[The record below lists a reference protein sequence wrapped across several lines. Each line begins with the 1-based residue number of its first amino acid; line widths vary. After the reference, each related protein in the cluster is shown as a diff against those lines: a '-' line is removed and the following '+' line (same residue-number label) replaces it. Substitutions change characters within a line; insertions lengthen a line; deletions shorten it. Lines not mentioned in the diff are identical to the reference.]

1 MYKRDLTPRY
11 INISDKEFQKKLE
24 WCHDNRPILVEA
36 KYEEIKNTFDDKNE
50 FNRRYP
56 SALCYYFKRGNS
68 KMYLTYKKGEKW
80 YNYDYNAA
88 NPEGGDIKP
97 TYTGGDAY
105 RHLQQYAHIPDLT
118 GCYGYTTY
126 HRTGKTD
133 GIMWNIKNLMP
144 APYVNKK
151 YDYSKDVYVYV
162 YDMHRAFLKACFGL
176 YPDTTEQPKLLA
188 RVGENEVGFDEDG
201 IPILEDDGHSHLYV
215 FPLVKNKGIEKWA
228 NYMNK
233 KILDLKG
240 KEDKKQELYDAKHEY
255 TDAIGMICR
264 HNPFF
269 HNMIS
274 GRCIEYIAN
283 LIDENTIRSV
293 TDSIVSLV
301 PRPDLEIGDD
311 MGQFN
316 LEFEGYYI
324 GKQSGYTVEDK
335 NGNILRYKHRGP
347 ASSEKLSY
355 LGEPYSRIKD
365 KPIPPLYRK
374 ESKFQTIAD
383 YEDIDFDLDKY
394 ERHISYLTPFS
405 YKKAIDDKRVYKS
418 LLNEKFYI
426 KYDIQNK
433 IEKLEDDKKW
443 YIKEKEQKEN
453 PEYYEYNQD
462 KQYIEDTINHCII
475 KIDEINKKIKSLK
488 EKLQNEEFEEVWLA
502 KKVENGN

>member
-11 INISDKEFQKKLE
+11 INISDKEFDSKLE
-24 WCHDNRPILVEA
+24 WCHNNRPILVEA
-36 KYEEIKNTFDDKNE
+36 KYEDIKNTFDDKNE

-68 KMYLTYKKGEKW
+68 KMYLTYKKGDTW

-88 NPEGGDIKP
+88 NPEGGDLKP

-118 GCYGYTTY
+118 GSYGYETY
-126 HRTGKTD
+126 HRTGKSD
-133 GIMWNIKNLMP
+133 GVLWNIKNLMP
-144 APYVNKK
+144 APYVNKR
-151 YDYSKDVYVYV
+151 YNYNKDVYVYV

-176 YPDTTEQPKLLA
+176 YPDTTKQPKTLSK
-188 RVGENEVGFDEDG
+188 VGENEVGFDEDG

-215 FPLVKNKGIEKWA
+215 FPLVENKGIEKWA

-240 KEDKKQELYDAKHEY
+240 KEGKEQELYDAKHEY

-274 GRCIEYIAN
+274 GRCIEYISN

-293 TDSIVSLV
+293 TDSIISLV
-301 PRPDLEIGDD
+301 PRPDLEIGED

-324 GKQSGYTVEDK
+324 GKQSGYTVVDK
-335 NGNILRYKHRGP
+335 DNNILRFKHRGP
-347 ASSEKLSY
+347 APIHYLTY
-355 LGEPYSRIKD
+355 LGEPFYRFRRLNAGS
-365 KPIPPLYRK
+365 LYPR
-374 ESKFQTIAD
+374 ESKFLSMED
-383 YEDIDFDLDKY
+383 YEDVEFDLDAY
-394 ERHISYLTPFS
+394 ELHISYLTPFS
-405 YKKAIDDKRVYKS
+405 YRKAIDDRRVYKK
-418 LLNEKFYI
+418 LLNGKFER
-426 KYDIQNK
+426 KYE
-433 IEKLEDDKKW
+433 IEKAIQQLEENREFYVREKK
-443 YIKEKEQKEN
+443 QKES
-453 PEYYEYNQD
+453 PEYYEYNPN
-462 KQYIEDTINHCII
+462 KKYIEDTINNCINNITEIDKNI
-475 KIDEINKKIKSLK
+475 KMLK
-488 EKLQNEEFEEVWLA
+488 EKLENEEFEEVWLT
-502 KKVENGN
+502 KKIQNGN